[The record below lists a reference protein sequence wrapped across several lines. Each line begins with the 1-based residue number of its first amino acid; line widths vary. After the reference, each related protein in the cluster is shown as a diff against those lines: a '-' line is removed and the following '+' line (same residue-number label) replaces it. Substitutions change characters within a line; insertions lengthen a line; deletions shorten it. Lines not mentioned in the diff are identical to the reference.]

1 MFILFN
7 HVSFL
12 LKRCLQVSQFC
23 SFSNIVRICYC
34 ALFNCVM
41 PPYVCVMVQN
51 VNKTLFSISILIN
64 RLQTPLLQYRID
76 ISIFSINHVF
86 CTIKDIF

>member
-23 SFSNIVRICYC
+23 IFSNVVRICYC

-51 VNKTLFSISILIN
+51 VNKTLFSISFFIIVIYS
-64 RLQTPLLQYRID
+64 LLFVY
-76 ISIFSINHVF
+76 IFLFQGSDV
-86 CTIKDIF
+86 